1 MWYLYLRRDQ
11 QYLRSYRTHNLWL
24 DQYNKK
30 LRAPKIQMLH
40 VAFMRRMAKSVSGV
54 SSCSPTEEIRQKSS
68 TRRQTQRRPIYL
80 RETLDVSGSG
90 KSCKKSEPS

>member
-54 SSCSPTEEIRQKSS
+54 SNYCHVFEIQPKSS
-68 TRRQTQRRPIYL
+68 TSRPTHSSIYL
-80 RETLDVSGSG
+80 RETFAVSGYLELQ
-90 KSCKKSEPS
+90 KSSEPS

>member
-54 SSCSPTEEIRQKSS
+54 SNCSRVFEIQPKSS
-68 TRRQTQRRPIYL
+68 TSRPTHSSIYL
-80 RETLDVSGSG
+80 RETFAVSGYLELQ
-90 KSCKKSEPS
+90 KSSVPS

>member
-54 SSCSPTEEIRQKSS
+54 SNCSSVFEIQPKSS
-68 TRRQTQRRPIYL
+68 TLRPTHSSIYL
-80 RETLDVSGSG
+80 RETFAVSGYLELQ
-90 KSCKKSEPS
+90 KSSEPS

>member
-24 DQYNKK
+24 DQYAKK

-54 SSCSPTEEIRQKSS
+54 SNSRFHQLCDQDQE
-68 TRRQTQRRPIYL
+68 
-80 RETLDVSGSG
+80 
-90 KSCKKSEPS
+90 

>member
-24 DQYNKK
+24 DQYARK
-30 LRAPKIQMLH
+30 LRAPKIQMFH

-54 SSCSPTEEIRQKSS
+54 SAPPPSS
-68 TRRQTQRRPIYL
+68 IYL
-80 RETLDVSGSG
+80 IFRQRSLRI
-90 KSCKKSEPS
+90 K